1 VSAAMSAPAYTVP
14 GERLAGEVLLEML
27 DRGFRHFPVLSATG
41 EVLGVVEDSD
51 IVAVESRT
59 PFHLRATIGRAK
71 SVDAVVAA
79 AGRLP
84 ATVIALHDAQAPA
97 EQVSAVWSVVV
108 DALTRRL
115 LELAVAQAGE
125 PPAPLSWLAL
135 GSLARR
141 EGAPSSDVDS
151 ALAWQGDDRDARIR
165 AYATRLAAVAH
176 EGLARCGLAADA
188 HGASAAD
195 PKFAR
200 SLGSWRAAAQSLLE
214 DPTQEQALILVSVI
228 VDGRPVWGVRAGAP
242 LAEAF
247 REARQN
253 PVLLRLL
260 ARYALSYRPPT
271 GFLRGLVVEH
281 SGEHRGRLD
290 LKHGGLIPIVDLA
303 RWAGLAAGVTGAS
316 TRERLRAAGAAGTLS
331 EQDARTLREA
341 FDLVWGLRLSHQI
354 EQLRAG
360 ATPDDHL
367 DPRTLTPL
375 ARSQLREAFRAV
387 AAVQR
392 GIGAELELRL
402 R

>member
-1 VSAAMSAPAYTVP
+1 
-14 GERLAGEVLLEML
+14 
-27 DRGFRHFPVLSATG
+27 
-41 EVLGVVEDSD
+41 
-51 IVAVESRT
+51 VAS
-59 PFHLRATIGRAK
+59 
-71 SVDAVVAA
+71 

-84 ATVIALHDAQAPA
+84 ATVIALHDAQASA

-115 LELAVAQAGE
+115 LELAVAEAGE

-141 EGAPSSDVDS
+141 EAAPSSDVDS
-151 ALAWQGDDRDARIR
+151 ALTWQGENRRREVR
-165 AYATRLAAVAH
+165 AYAARLAAAVTD
-176 EGLARCGLAADA
+176 GLARCGFTADA
-188 HGASAAD
+188 HGASAAN
-195 PKFAR
+195 PNFAR
-200 SLGSWRAAAQSLLE
+200 SLDSWQAAARSLLD

-242 LAEAF
+242 LVDAF
-247 REARQN
+247 RDARRH

-260 ARYALSYRPPT
+260 ARDALSYRPPT

-303 RWAGLAAGVTGAS
+303 RWAGLAAGVTSAS
-316 TRERLRAAGAAGTLS
+316 TRERLRAAGAAGTLGP
-331 EQDARTLREA
+331 EDARTLGEA
-341 FDLVWGLRLSHQI
+341 FDLVWRLRMSHQI

-375 ARSQLREAFRAV
+375 TRSQLREAFRAV

-392 GIGAELELRL
+392 GVAADIELRL